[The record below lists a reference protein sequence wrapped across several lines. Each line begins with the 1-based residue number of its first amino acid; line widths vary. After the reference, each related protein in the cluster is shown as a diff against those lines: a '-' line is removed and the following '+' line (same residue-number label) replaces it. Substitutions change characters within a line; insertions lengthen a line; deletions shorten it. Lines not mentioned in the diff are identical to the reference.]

1 VAYFAASTDDSDTNR
16 KFAAKLELTYPVL
29 SDASRDTAR
38 AYGVVGLLPW
48 ASRWTFYI
56 GKDGRILRIDKD
68 VNVSSAGADIVRH
81 LEDLGVARK

>member
-1 VAYFAASTDDSDTNR
+1 MAYFAASTDDVDTNG

-29 SDASRDTAR
+29 SDPSRDVAK

-68 VNVSSAGADIVRH
+68 VSVSNAGADIVRH
-81 LEDLGVARK
+81 LDELGVTRR